1 MGDSP
6 VWTDLLKV
14 KQIYLRGRQII
25 TKKMENTPYFGK
37 TNGYMI
43 NHSVLLHL
51 WCLSG
56 VRKKMQQFTSS

>member
-6 VWTDLLKV
+6 VWADLLKV
-14 KQIYLRGRQII
+14 KQIYLRGRKII
-25 TKKMENTPYFGK
+25 TKMENTPYFGR

-51 WCLSG
+51 RCLSG
-56 VRKKMQQFTSS
+56 VRKKM